1 MLILSFFYFLLS
13 FFSNISILAQP
24 KKVYMSSGTILAI
37 IIIYFGILILISNLV
52 SKKDSSNDAFFK
64 ANKNSKWYLVAFG
77 MIGTA
82 LSGVTFISVPG
93 EVGNPDLQFKYFQF
107 VLGNAIGF
115 IIIATVLL
123 PLYYRMNLT
132 SIYSYIEQ
140 RLGVVSY
147 KTAATIFLIS
157 RTIGSAFRLYLV
169 VIVLQRFVFDAYN
182 IPFAV
187 TVLISLALIFAYT
200 YRGGLKTI
208 IITDTLQ
215 TFFLVT
221 SVFLTIIFICNSL
234 DYSFTEAFEAVKNSN
249 YSKVFFYED
258 YLKGSFVLKQILG
271 GIFVTIAMVGLD
283 QDLMQKNLSCKNI
296 GEAQKNMFTFTGIF
310 VVINIFFLSVGA
322 LLYLYAEKN
331 GISVPMVDGVKRT
344 DLLFPEIAF
353 NHLNIV
359 PAVVFLLGLTAA
371 TFATTDSALTALT
384 TSFCV
389 DFLGMDKEGKNSN
402 SEIPNSNEEIETRN
416 KKLVRTRHLVH
427 VGFSLLMFLV
437 IIVFNSLND
446 KSVVTMIF
454 KVASYTY
461 GPLLGLY
468 AFGLFMKSKTVHDK
482 LVPFI
487 CVISPLVCFLIAKN
501 SATLFEDYVIDNE
514 LIIVNGLIT
523 FIGLL
528 VISKPATSQTKF

>member
-1 MLILSFFYFLLS
+1 MTPS
-13 FFSNISILAQP
+13 A
-24 KKVYMSSGTILAI
+24 
-37 IIIYFGILILISNLV
+37 ILILIITYFGVLFYISHRV
-52 SKKDSSNDAFFK
+52 SRKDDGNKAFFT

-93 EVGNPDLQFKYFQF
+93 EVGAVGGEQFKYFQF

-115 IIIATVLL
+115 IIIAKILL

-140 RLGVVSY
+140 RMGFYSY
-147 KTAATIFLIS
+147 KTAASIFLMS

-169 VIVLQRFVFDAYN
+169 VIVLQRFVFDYYN
-182 IPFAV
+182 IPFAM
-187 TVLISLALIFAYT
+187 TVLISLLLIFSYT

-221 SVFLTIIFICNSL
+221 SVFFTIYFICDSMDL
-234 DYSFTEAFEAVKNSN
+234 GVVSAFEEVKNSN
-249 YSKVFFYED
+249 YSKIFFFED
-258 YLKGSFVLKQILG
+258 FLGSKFHFIKQILG
-271 GIFVTIAMVGLD
+271 GIFVTIAMTGLD

-310 VVINIFFLSVGA
+310 VLINIFFLSVGA
-322 LLYLYAEKN
+322 LLYIYANKN
-331 GISVPMVDGVKRT
+331 GVEIPVDLVTGKPRT
-344 DLLFPEIAF
+344 DLLFPEIAL
-353 NHLNIV
+353 NHLSII
-359 PAVVFLLGLTAA
+359 PAIVFLLGIIAA

-389 DFLGMDKEGKNSN
+389 DFLGMDKAENQ
-402 SEIPNSNEEIETRN
+402 N
-416 KKLVRTRHLVH
+416 KKNTVRTRHFVH
-427 VGFSLLMFLV
+427 ISFSALMFIV
-437 IIVFNSLND
+437 ILVFNSIND
-446 KSVVTMIF
+446 SSVVGMIF
-454 KVASYTY
+454 RVASYTY

-468 AFGLFMKSKTVHDK
+468 AFGLFQKSRNVNDK

-487 CVISPLVCFLIAKN
+487 CLLSPFLTYLIYEN
-501 SATLFEDYVIDNE
+501 SKILFFGYVFDNE
-514 LIIVNGLIT
+514 LIVLNGLLT
-523 FIGLL
+523 YLGLL
-528 VISKPATSQTKF
+528 LTSSHSIKKISF

>member
-1 MLILSFFYFLLS
+1 MTPVAILTL
-13 FFSNISILAQP
+13 
-24 KKVYMSSGTILAI
+24 
-37 IIIYFGILILISNLV
+37 IIIYFGILFVISHYV
-52 SKKDSSNDAFFK
+52 SKKDHGNDTFFK

-93 EVGNPDLQFKYFQF
+93 VVGAPSGEQFKYFQF

-115 IIIATVLL
+115 IVIAKILL

-132 SIYSYIEQ
+132 SIYGYIER
-140 RLGVVSY
+140 RLGTYAY

-157 RTIGSAFRLYLV
+157 RTIGSSFRLYLV
-169 VIVLQRFVFDAYN
+169 VIVLQRFVFDYYN
-182 IPFAV
+182 IPFAA
-187 TVLISLALIFAYT
+187 TVLISLGLIFAYT

-221 SVFLTIIFICNSL
+221 SVFLTIFFICKSL
-234 DYSFTEAFEAVKNSN
+234 NLNLFEAFEEVKNSN
-249 YSKVFFYED
+249 YSKVFFFD
-258 YLKGSFVLKQILG
+258 DFVSSKFHFIKQILG
-271 GIFVTIAMVGLD
+271 GMFVTIAMVGLD
-283 QDLMQKNLSCKNI
+283 QDLMQKNLSCATI

-322 LLYLYAEKN
+322 LLYIYANKY
-331 GISVPMVDGVKRT
+331 GIAVPTDLVTGKPRT

-353 NHLNIV
+353 HHLSLI
-359 PAVVFLLGLTAA
+359 PSVVFLLGLTAA

-389 DFLGMDKEGKNSN
+389 DFLGMDK
-402 SEIPNSNEEIETRN
+402 SENVNKPNVI
-416 KKLVRTRHLVH
+416 RTRHSVH
-427 VGFSLLMFLV
+427 LGFSFLMFLV
-437 IIVFNSLND
+437 IVIFNTIND
-446 KSVVTMIF
+446 SSVVGMIF
-454 KVASYTY
+454 RVASYTY

-468 AFGLFMKSKTVHDK
+468 CFGLFMKSKTVHDK
-482 LVPFI
+482 LVPII
-487 CVISPLVCFLIAKN
+487 CLLSPALTFVISEN
-501 SATLFEDYVIDNE
+501 SKALFGGYVFDNE
-514 LIIVNGLIT
+514 LIVVNGCIT

-528 VISKPATSQTKF
+528 LISKPRVEETRF

>member
-1 MLILSFFYFLLS
+1 MAQKL
-13 FFSNISILAQP
+13 FS
-24 KKVYMSSGTILAI
+24 MSAT
-37 IIIYFGILILISNLV
+37 LILIIILVYFGVLLLISNIV
-52 SKKDSSNDAFFK
+52 SSKSSDNDTFFQ

-93 EVGNPDLQFKYFQF
+93 NVGSPESQFAYFQF

-123 PLYYRMNLT
+123 PLYYRLNLT
-132 SIYSYIEQ
+132 SIYTYIEQ

-169 VIVLQRFVFDAYN
+169 VIVLQRFVFDSFK

-187 TVLISLALIFAYT
+187 TVLISLLLIFAYT

-215 TFFLVT
+215 TFFLVS
-221 SVFLTIIFICNSL
+221 SVFLTIYFICDSL
-234 DYSFTEAFEAVKNSN
+234 NYSFFEAFEAVKNSN
-249 YSKVFFYED
+249 YSKIFFYED
-258 YLKGSFVLKQILG
+258 YLKGNFVWKQIIG

-296 GEAQKNMFTFTGIF
+296 SEAQKNMFTFTGIF
-310 VVINIFFLSVGA
+310 VIINLFFLSVGA
-322 LLYLYAEKN
+322 LLYIYAENK
-331 GISVPMVDGVKRT
+331 GIAIPMVDGIKRT

-353 NHLNIV
+353 NHLATI
-359 PAVVFLLGLTAA
+359 PAVIFLLGLTAA

-389 DFLGMDKEGKNSN
+389 DFLGMNKQENSHKTN
-402 SEIPNSNEEIETRN
+402 S
-416 KKLVRTRHLVH
+416 VRTRHMVH
-427 VGFSLLMFLV
+427 LAFSFLMFLV
-437 IIVFNSLND
+437 IILFNAIND
-446 KSVVTMIF
+446 ASVVTMIF

-468 AFGLFMKSKTVHDK
+468 GFGLLLKTRTVIDK

-487 CVISPLVCFLIAKN
+487 CVLSPAICFAISSYSVE
-501 SATLFEDYVIDNE
+501 LFGNYKFDNE
-514 LIIVNGLIT
+514 LILVNGLIT
-523 FIGLL
+523 FVGLL
-528 VISKPATSQTKF
+528 LISKKTKPIVN